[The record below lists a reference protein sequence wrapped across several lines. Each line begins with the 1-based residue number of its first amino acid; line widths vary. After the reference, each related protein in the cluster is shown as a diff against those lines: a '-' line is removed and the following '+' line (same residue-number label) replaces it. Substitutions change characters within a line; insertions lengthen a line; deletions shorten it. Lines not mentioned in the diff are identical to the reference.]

1 MSVAGIFSSSISAY
15 NPQSMQNKMQQFQ
28 QEFQQLG
35 QDLQSGNLSAA
46 QSDFATIQ
54 QSAPQANSTT
64 STQSTNPLVQAFN
77 QLGTDLQAGNTTAA
91 QQDYATIQQ
100 DMQNQA
106 TQSQGAHGHHHHHH
120 GGGGGSQ
127 ENAISQMF
135 QQLGQDL
142 QSGQLSAAQQA
153 YGSLQQDLQQFA
165 ATNGVTATQ
174 SGSSASGV
182 SVSA

>member
-1 MSVAGIFSSSISAY
+1 MSVAGIASSILSAF
-15 NPQSMQNKMQQFQ
+15 NTLNAPSRKQQFQ

-46 QSDFATIQ
+46 QSDFATMQ
-54 QSAPQANSTT
+54 QSGPPANSTA
-64 STQSTNPLVQAFN
+64 SAQSTDPIVQAFN
-77 QLGTDLQAGNTTAA
+77 QLSKDLQSGNTTAA

-100 DMQNQA
+100 DFQNQG
-106 TQSQGAHGHHHHHH
+106 TGAHLHRHHHH
-120 GGGGGSQ
+120 GGGGSQ

-165 ATNGVTATQ
+165 ATNGVAAAQ
-174 SGSSASGV
+174 GGSSASGV